1 MELIQSVTV
10 GSGGAASIEFTGI
23 PQTYTDLVLKV
34 SHRTDRAVTLDGFYL
49 SANGQSFSS
58 TGATRYLLG
67 DGSSV
72 SSGTTSV
79 ELQVGASTGTSAT
92 SNTFANSE
100 IYISNYTNT
109 TLNKSIS
116 FDNVTENNATS
127 SWCFLGAGLYNINT
141 NAITS
146 LKLQSGTGSVNLV
159 QYSTAYLYGVTNVTT
174 SAKATGGTIT
184 SDGAYFYHTF
194 TSSGTFTPTQSLT
207 ADTLVVAG
215 GGGGGY
221 QANGGGGGAGGLLYG
236 SLSLT
241 ATAYTVTI
249 GAGGTTPYPGGG
261 AGGDGS
267 NSSFTGSYVSYGG
280 GGGGGNG
287 ALNGRNGGS
296 GGGGAGSS
304 TSGGTAT
311 QTSQSPLTGYG
322 NAGYGGAQGGGG
334 GADGAGIIGS
344 TGDGTNTGG
353 PGKTYYGVTYAR
365 GGDVQYPNTT
375 ETANSGNGGNQGSA
389 GASGIV
395 IVRYAI

>member
-10 GSGGAASIEFTGI
+10 GSGGAASIDFTSI
-23 PQTYTDLVLKV
+23 PATYTDLAIYV
-34 SHRTDRAVTLDGFYL
+34 SIRSTRAANQDPLRMQFNSTTTNYSYRQLYGGAAGGSAVTGSDSGSVAFVGL
-49 SANGQSFSS
+49 SPAANNTANTFSS
-58 TGATRYLLG
+58 QWIYIPNYTASSNKSYSI
-67 DGSSV
+67 DSV
-72 SSGTTSV
+72 S
-79 ELQVGASTGTSAT
+79 
-92 SNTFANSE
+92 
-100 IYISNYTNT
+100 
-109 TLNKSIS
+109 
-116 FDNVTENNATS
+116 ENNASTYFQLDLIAQLWS
-127 SWCFLGAGLYNINT
+127 NSAAINSIKLLSE
-141 NAITS
+141 NAA
-146 LKLQSGTGSVNLV
+146 NFA